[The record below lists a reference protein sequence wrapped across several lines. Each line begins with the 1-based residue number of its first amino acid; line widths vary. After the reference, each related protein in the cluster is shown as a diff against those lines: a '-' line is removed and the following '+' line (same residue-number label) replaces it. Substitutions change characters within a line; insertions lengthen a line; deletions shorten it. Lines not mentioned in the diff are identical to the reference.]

1 MANRKLRDV
10 QKSINE
16 QGPQYGPAQP
26 INVGETSI
34 PNCPYDGVATPT
46 RSAGPRTLPNSSLG
60 ARQHPAPIHG
70 KKA

>member
-16 QGPQYGPAQP
+16 KGPQNGPAQP
-26 INVGETSI
+26 MDVGATTIPDCIHHGERCSYPTS
-34 PNCPYDGVATPT
+34 
-46 RSAGPRTLPNSSLG
+46 GPRKQPGSSLG

>member
-16 QGPQYGPAQP
+16 QGPQYGPGQP
-26 INVGETSI
+26 INVGETTI
-34 PNCPYDGVATPT
+34 PNTPYKGVETPT
-46 RSAGPRTLPNSSLG
+46 RSSGPRTQPNSSLG
-60 ARQHPAPIHG
+60 ARRVPAPIHG